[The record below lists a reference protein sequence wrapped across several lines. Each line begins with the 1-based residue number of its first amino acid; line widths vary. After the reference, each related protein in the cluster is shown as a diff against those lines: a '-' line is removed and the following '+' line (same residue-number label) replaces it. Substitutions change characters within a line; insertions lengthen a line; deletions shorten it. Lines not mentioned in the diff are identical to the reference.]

1 MQVSF
6 RTLSRS
12 VRLFTDIYIPSQK
25 NLPSEVMTFF
35 IFSQTVENFYID
47 FYAPITRS
55 YLR

>member
-1 MQVSF
+1 LDASKLQDIEPFSP
-6 RTLSRS
+6 S
-12 VRLFTDIYIPSQK
+12 VTFTSLVKK

-47 FYAPITRS
+47 FYAPITHS